1 MSKYNNNNKKEIYIM
16 TEQTKNNQVDL
27 LEKATPKN
35 NEVDLM
41 EGEKFSLAEA
51 DPEKVEKYKQLLVK
65 TDIRSIQ
72 KYGNEAEKE
81 HSRVPDVLLDEKRTK
96 SSNEVVGKQLKY
108 LMETLENADPDKL
121 AKQNSNIFKRWFKKA
136 EQKVKDIRREMVTVQ
151 GRVDK
156 IANELTRSER
166 NIDESNRELD
176 KLFELNRDYFN
187 DISAY
192 IEAGHIRKGELEQ
205 ELETLQQK
213 ASETGH
219 QEDIQAVSDMEEYI
233 HQLDKRVYSL
243 ELSREVTRQTGSQIR
258 MIQNTNQALAE
269 QVNSSVN
276 SVIPMWKNQIGI
288 ALQLKNQKDVVDTQ
302 KMVRDTAKTF
312 MIKNSEMLHKNA
324 VDIAKSN
331 EEPMIDIEAVRK
343 VNENTLKTIRDVL
356 QIKEDSKRKIEDGR
370 KTLAEIEEEH
380 KRERDNLLS
389 NHY

>member
-1 MSKYNNNNKKEIYIM
+1 M

>member
-1 MSKYNNNNKKEIYIM
+1 M

-81 HSRVPDVLLDEKRTK
+81 HSRVPDALLDEKRTK

>member
-81 HSRVPDVLLDEKRTK
+81 HSRVPDALLDEKRTK

-121 AKQNSNIFKRWFKKA
+121 AKQNSNIFKKWFKKA

>member
-1 MSKYNNNNKKEIYIM
+1 M

-81 HSRVPDVLLDEKRTK
+81 HSRVPDALLDEKRTK

-156 IANELTRSER
+156 IANELSRSER

-324 VDIAKSN
+324 VEIAKSN

-343 VNENTLKTIRDVL
+343 VNENTLKTIQDVL

>member
-1 MSKYNNNNKKEIYIM
+1 M

-81 HSRVPDVLLDEKRTK
+81 HSRVPDALLDEKRTK

-121 AKQNSNIFKRWFKKA
+121 AKQNSNIFKKWFKKA

>member
-81 HSRVPDVLLDEKRTK
+81 HSRVPDALLDEKRTK

-192 IEAGHIRKGELEQ
+192 IEAGHIRKRELEQ

-324 VDIAKSN
+324 VEIAKSN

>member
-1 MSKYNNNNKKEIYIM
+1 M

-27 LEKATPKN
+27 LEKVTTKN

-51 DPEKVEKYKQLLVK
+51 DPEKVEKYKQLLVR

-81 HSRVPDVLLDEKRTK
+81 HSRVPDALLDEKRAK

-156 IANELTRSER
+156 IANELSRSER

-192 IEAGHIRKGELEQ
+192 IEAGHIRKRELEQ

-213 ASETGH
+213 ANETGH

-233 HQLDKRVYSL
+233 HQLDKRIYSL

-288 ALQLKNQKDVVDTQ
+288 ALQLKNQKDVVETQ

-356 QIKEDSKRKIEDGR
+356 QIKEDSKRKIEEGR
-370 KTLAEIEEEH
+370 KTLVEIEEEH

>member
-1 MSKYNNNNKKEIYIM
+1 M

-81 HSRVPDVLLDEKRTK
+81 HSRVPDALLDEKRTK

-389 NHY
+389 KHY

>member
-1 MSKYNNNNKKEIYIM
+1 MSKYNNNKKEIYIM
-16 TEQTKNNQVDL
+16 TEQTKNNPVDL

-81 HSRVPDVLLDEKRTK
+81 HSRVPDALLDEKRTK

-121 AKQNSNIFKRWFKKA
+121 AKQNSNFFKRLFKKA
-136 EQKVKDIRREMVTVQ
+136 EQKVKDIRREMVSVQ

-192 IEAGHIRKGELEQ
+192 IEAGHIRKRELEQ

-324 VDIAKSN
+324 VEIAKSN

>member
-1 MSKYNNNNKKEIYIM
+1 MSKYNNNKKEIYIM

-81 HSRVPDVLLDEKRTK
+81 HSRVPDALLDEKRTK

>member
-1 MSKYNNNNKKEIYIM
+1 M

-81 HSRVPDVLLDEKRTK
+81 HSRVPDALLDEKRTK

-121 AKQNSNIFKRWFKKA
+121 AKQNSNIFKKWFKKA

-192 IEAGHIRKGELEQ
+192 IEAGHIRKRELEQ